1 MDMSKLE
8 AFILV
13 AEEES
18 FSAAADRAGMAQSTI
33 SSRIKELETVLGQ
46 SLFLRSTR
54 RVSLSPAGV
63 AVLPAARTALS
74 SLDAVRQVVDDMAG
88 IRHGRIRLGVIAGA
102 TVPGLGGILADFASD
117 FPGIDLVIT
126 SQSSDALERAVADGS
141 VDIAL
146 VVRFGTAALRWE
158 RLLRDSLIVVDDSP
172 RQARMS
178 ATPFS
183 SLHETRL
190 IILDG
195 GVGVRQALEA
205 EARRVGI
212 SLSIVA
218 QVATPAVAE
227 ELHARGL
234 GRLIVPNSFAQ
245 RRGAPLVDEHGSEL
259 NVDVGLV
266 ARPDLHAPAAVLL
279 MSRLIEGIG
288 DR

>member
-1 MDMSKLE
+1 MDKSKLE

-18 FSAAADRAGMAQSTI
+18 FSAAADRVGTAQSTI
-33 SSRIKELETVLGQ
+33 SSRIKELETVLGH

-63 AVLPAARTALS
+63 AALPAARTALS
-74 SLDAVRQVVDDMAG
+74 SLDAVREVIDDMAG
-88 IRHGRIRLGVIAGA
+88 IRRGRIRLGVIAGA
-102 TVPGLGGILADFASD
+102 TVPGLGRILADFANE

-126 SQSSDALERAVADGS
+126 SQASDALERAIADGS
-141 VDIAL
+141 LDIAL
-146 VVRFGTAALRWE
+146 VVRFGTASLRWE
-158 RLLRDSLIVVDDSP
+158 RLLHDSLIVVDDSP
-172 RQARMS
+172 RQAGMP
-178 ATPFS
+178 ATPLS

-195 GVGVRQALEA
+195 GVGVRQVLEA

-218 QVATPAVAE
+218 QVATPAIAE
-227 ELHARGL
+227 DLHARGL

-245 RRGAPLVDEHGSEL
+245 DRGAPLVDEHGIEL

-266 ARPDLHAPAAVLL
+266 IRPDLHAPAADLL
-279 MSRLIEGIG
+279 VTRLIEGIG
-288 DR
+288 HH